1 MACEIFVG
9 MFPTDPSHPLK
20 HSAHLH
26 DALPVATHFNLNSV
40 GIFGFRFPLK
50 LASLTHS
57 FRGLTMTGTK
67 SDPLPFS
74 HDHRL

>member
-9 MFPTDPSHPLK
+9 MFPTDPFHPLK

-40 GIFGFRFPLK
+40 GIFGFRFPFK
-50 LASLTHS
+50 FASLTH
-57 FRGLTMTGTK
+57 
-67 SDPLPFS
+67 
-74 HDHRL
+74 